1 MRFSV
6 LLPCSLVGDA
16 PSLLQKTIKV
26 GLVGRILAVFRVERV
41 ILYDDGHPSCK
52 KDAELI
58 MTLLRYLDTPQYLRK
73 ILFPPHPHL
82 RYAGVLPPL
91 RTPHH
96 PLRGEKEEVGSI
108 REAVV
113 LKVEKGRSILELGMP
128 QKGFLP
134 ERLER
139 GQRVTV
145 KLVEKK
151 KDGILVERSAPRE
164 YWGFKL
170 EKKNDLSEA
179 LEAIKGDLV
188 VGTSRY
194 GKPFVEVQAKLV
206 EEARKRGSVGL
217 VFGGPYGGLFEIC
230 SSQGVDVS
238 RFEFMINT
246 IPNQGTA
253 TVRTEEALLAT
264 LAIFNIV
271 LS

>member
-16 PSLLQKTIKV
+16 PSLLQKTVKI
-26 GLVGRILAVFRVERV
+26 GLVGRILAVFRVEKV
-41 ILYDDGHPSCK
+41 VLYNDGHPSCK
-52 KDAELI
+52 KDADLI
-58 MTLLRYLDTPQYLRK
+58 MTLLRYLETPQYLRK
-73 ILFPPHPHL
+73 ILFPPDSRL

-108 REAVV
+108 REAAVI
-113 LKVEKGRSILELGMP
+113 KVEKEGSVLELGMS
-128 QKGFLP
+128 QKGFLA
-134 ERLER
+134 EKLRQ

-145 KLVEKK
+145 KIVEKK
-151 KDGILVERSAPRE
+151 KDKVLVERASPPD

-170 EKKNDLSEA
+170 EKRANLDEA
-179 LEAIKGDLV
+179 LDAIRGDLI

-194 GKPFVEVQAKLV
+194 GKPFMDVQSKLV
-206 EEARKRGSVGL
+206 EEARKKEGVGL

-230 SSQGVDVS
+230 SSQGVDIS
-238 RFEFMINT
+238 RFDFVVNV

-264 LAIFNIV
+264 LAILNVMF
-271 LS
+271 S